1 MTKFS
6 SLALGVSYCGA
17 DFHGWQYQN
26 ELIPTVQAELER
38 ALSEIAAEPIRV
50 TCAGRTDSGVHATNQ
65 IVNFKTTAERPLKA
79 WVMGA
84 NAHLPDTISV
94 NWSREVPDEFNSRHS
109 ARARR
114 YFYLIH
120 NNSVRSALFPQM
132 LTREHRDLDVSSMH
146 SAAQFLL
153 GENDFT
159 SFRAAHCQSKTAMR
173 NIHHLNV
180 RKVEDIIL
188 IDVQANA
195 FLLHMVRNIAG
206 VLMDIGA
213 GKKEIEWT
221 SELLSLK
228 DRNRGS
234 VTGSPK
240 GLYLAKASQLQ
251 YNNRELLSKTDEPKQ
266 IVF

>member
-1 MTKFS
+1 MPKLS
-6 SLALGVSYCGA
+6 SFALGVSYCGA

-26 ELIPTVQAELER
+26 ESLPTVQAELER
-38 ALSEIAAEPIRV
+38 ALSEVAAEPIRV

-65 IVNFKTTAERPLKA
+65 VVNFQTAAKRPLKA
-79 WVMGA
+79 WVMGTNA
-84 NAHLPDTISV
+84 NLPDTISV
-94 NWSREVPDEFNSRHS
+94 NWSREVSDEFNARHS

-114 YFYLIH
+114 YLYLIN
-120 NNSVRSALFPQM
+120 NNSVRSALFPKM

-180 RKVEDIIL
+180 RKVGDLIV

-213 GKKEIEWT
+213 GKKEIEWM

-228 DRNRGS
+228 DRSCGS

-240 GLYLAKASQLQ
+240 GLYLVEVTYPDHKQIPAGPSLPH
-251 YNNRELLSKTDEPKQ
+251 LLS
-266 IVF
+266 VLG